1 MENEAEIAGVWD
13 EARHGDSEAVATLC
27 AQFYPRIMRYMRYR
41 VGEQAAEDLTSKV
54 FLRVI
59 RNLARQN
66 GSFTAWLY
74 KIAANVVNDHIRE
87 LKTQPTTAMDEN
99 KQLPAEAVASGDN
112 PAKAVG
118 RKLDLEA
125 ALKLLTEDQRQL
137 VTLKFVQGLSN
148 EEVAET
154 LDRTPGAVRVLQFR
168 ALSALRELLPEYEV
182 RHEN

>member
-1 MENEAEIAGVWD
+1 MENESEIAEILD
-13 EARHGDSEAVATLC
+13 NARRGESEAVATLC
-27 AQFYPRIMRYMRYR
+27 AQFYPKIMRYMRYR
-41 VGEQAAEDLTSKV
+41 VGEQAAEDLTGDV

-87 LKTQPTTAMDEN
+87 LKTRQEIAMDEN
-99 KQLPAEAVASGDN
+99 KPQTEMSASGGS
-112 PAKAVG
+112 PAQSVG
-118 RKLDLEA
+118 KKLDLEA
-125 ALKLLTEDQRQL
+125 ALGLLTDDQRQL

-148 EEVAET
+148 DEVAAVLE
-154 LDRTPGAVRVLQFR
+154 RTPGAVRVLQFR

>member
-1 MENEAEIAGVWD
+1 MVNEPEIAEVLD
-13 EARHGDSEAVATLC
+13 KARRGESGAVATLC
-27 AQFYPRIMRYMRYR
+27 AQFYPKVIRYMRYR
-41 VGEQAAEDLTSKV
+41 VGEQAAEDLTGDV
-54 FLRVI
+54 FVRVI

-87 LKTQPTTAMDEN
+87 LKTNPEVAMDEN
-99 KQLPAEAVASGDN
+99 KPQTEVPASGGS
-112 PAKAVG
+112 PAQSVG

-125 ALKLLTEDQRQL
+125 ALGLLTDDQWQL

-148 EEVAET
+148 EEVAEV

-168 ALSALRELLPEYEV
+168 ALSALRELLPEYGV

>member
-1 MENEAEIAGVWD
+1 MEHESEIAGVLD
-13 EARHGDSEAVATLC
+13 EARHGDSKAVATLC

-41 VGEQAAEDLTSKV
+41 VGEQAAEDLTSEV

-59 RNLARQN
+59 RNLTRQN

-74 KIAANVVNDHIRE
+74 KVAANVVNDHIRK
-87 LKTQPTTAMDEN
+87 LKTHPVVAMEEN
-99 KQLPAEAVASGDN
+99 EQTQAAALAKSDN
-112 PAKAVG
+112 PAQSVG
-118 RKLDLEA
+118 RKLDLTA
-125 ALKLLTEDQRQL
+125 ALELLTEDQRQL

-182 RHEN
+182 SHEN